1 MITPR
6 VNITRLVSQYCLQ
19 LAMGQVKYLGFTY
32 YVIMSHARIGRSELS
47 RLTAMGDSDL
57 TQESGGPV
65 LKYALF
71 CRDTT
76 ETDNGELTLNGIVD
90 LLDLPEPEESSE
102 SESPVIATVDY
113 NLAFCIGGADPGD
126 HYLFVTLKTPGIP
139 LETPPAQK
147 VEWEEG
153 ILFQRWI
160 KTFRIPV
167 QKPGIHSAAILF
179 DGIPLGEATFLVR
192 FIDDAEPTESA

>member
-1 MITPR
+1 
-6 VNITRLVSQYCLQ
+6 
-19 LAMGQVKYLGFTY
+19 
-32 YVIMSHARIGRSELS
+32 MSDEAN
-47 RLTAMGDSDL
+47 A
-57 TQESGGPV
+57 PF
-65 LKYALF
+65 LKYAIF
-71 CRDTT
+71 CKDTS
-76 ETDNGELTLNGIVD
+76 ETDGGELSLNGVVD
-90 LLDLPEPEESSE
+90 LFELPEPNESFDTND
-102 SESPVIATVDY
+102 PVLATVDY
-113 NLAFCIGGADPGD
+113 NLAFCIGGVEPGE

-192 FIDDAEPTESA
+192 FKGNQAEADS

>member
-1 MITPR
+1 MADEANEP
-6 VNITRLVSQYCLQ
+6 
-19 LAMGQVKYLGFTY
+19 F
-32 YVIMSHARIGRSELS
+32 
-47 RLTAMGDSDL
+47 
-57 TQESGGPV
+57 

-71 CRDTT
+71 CQDAT
-76 ETDNGELTLNGIVD
+76 EEEGGDLTLKGIVD
-90 LLDLPEPEESSE
+90 LLDVPEPDGSTEPEN
-102 SESPVIATVDY
+102 PVLTTVDY
-113 NLAFCIGGADPGD
+113 NLAFCISGVQPGE

-139 LETPPAQK
+139 LDTPPAQK
-147 VEWEEG
+147 VEWEDG

-192 FIDDAEPTESA
+192 YAKKSDPDEA

>member
-1 MITPR
+1 MAGEASSP
-6 VNITRLVSQYCLQ
+6 
-19 LAMGQVKYLGFTY
+19 F
-32 YVIMSHARIGRSELS
+32 
-47 RLTAMGDSDL
+47 
-57 TQESGGPV
+57 

-71 CRDTT
+71 CRDTA
-76 ETDNGELTLNGIVD
+76 EEDGGDLTLKGIVD
-90 LLDLPEPEESSE
+90 LFELPEPEGSADPDN
-102 SESPVIATVDY
+102 PVLATVDF
-113 NLAFCIGGADPGD
+113 NLAFCIGGVDPGD

-139 LETPPAQK
+139 LDTPPAQK

-192 FIDDAEPTESA
+192 FSEKSDDTDS

>member
-1 MITPR
+1 M
-6 VNITRLVSQYCLQ
+6 
-19 LAMGQVKYLGFTY
+19 
-32 YVIMSHARIGRSELS
+32 ARE
-47 RLTAMGDSDL
+47 AN
-57 TQESGGPV
+57 EPY

-71 CRDTT
+71 CKDTK
-76 ETDNGELTLNGIVD
+76 EENGDLSLNGIID
-90 LLDLPEPEESSE
+90 LYELPEPDGSADPDD
-102 SESPVIATVDY
+102 PVLATVDL
-113 NLAFCIGGADPGD
+113 NLAFCIGGVEPGD

-147 VEWEEG
+147 VVWEEG

-167 QKPGIHSAAILF
+167 QKPGVHAAAILF

-192 FIDDAEPTESA
+192 FTGTAGIP

>member
-1 MITPR
+1 
-6 VNITRLVSQYCLQ
+6 
-19 LAMGQVKYLGFTY
+19 LAGEASSPF
-32 YVIMSHARIGRSELS
+32 
-47 RLTAMGDSDL
+47 
-57 TQESGGPV
+57 

-71 CRDTT
+71 CRDTA
-76 ETDNGELTLNGIVD
+76 EEDGGDLTLKGIVD
-90 LLDLPEPEESSE
+90 LFELPEPDGSADPDN
-102 SESPVIATVDY
+102 PVLATVDF
-113 NLAFCIGGADPGD
+113 NLAFCIGGVDPGD

-139 LETPPAQK
+139 LDTPPAQK

-192 FIDDAEPTESA
+192 FTEKSNDTDS

>member
-1 MITPR
+1 MAHEANVP
-6 VNITRLVSQYCLQ
+6 
-19 LAMGQVKYLGFTY
+19 F
-32 YVIMSHARIGRSELS
+32 
-47 RLTAMGDSDL
+47 
-57 TQESGGPV
+57 

-71 CRDTT
+71 CEDTA
-76 ETDNGELTLNGIVD
+76 EEENGDLTLKGIVD
-90 LLDLPEPEESSE
+90 LLDLPEPDGSEEPE
-102 SESPVIATVDY
+102 NPVLATVDY
-113 NLAFCIGGADPGD
+113 NLAFCIGGVEPGD

-192 FIDDAEPTESA
+192 FAEKSDTA

>member
-1 MITPR
+1 MADEAT
-6 VNITRLVSQYCLQ
+6 
-19 LAMGQVKYLGFTY
+19 
-32 YVIMSHARIGRSELS
+32 
-47 RLTAMGDSDL
+47 
-57 TQESGGPV
+57 GPF

-71 CRDTT
+71 CQDTA
-76 ETDNGELTLNGIVD
+76 EEENGDLTLKGIVD
-90 LLDLPEPEESSE
+90 LLDVPEPDGSSALE
-102 SESPVIATVDY
+102 NPVLPTVDY
-113 NLAFCIGGADPGD
+113 NLAFCISGVEPGD

-139 LETPPAQK
+139 LDTPPAQK
-147 VEWEEG
+147 VEWDEG

-192 FIDDAEPTESA
+192 YAEKSDSEET

>member
-1 MITPR
+1 
-6 VNITRLVSQYCLQ
+6 
-19 LAMGQVKYLGFTY
+19 LADEANAPF
-32 YVIMSHARIGRSELS
+32 
-47 RLTAMGDSDL
+47 
-57 TQESGGPV
+57 
-65 LKYALF
+65 LKYAIF
-71 CRDTT
+71 CKDTS
-76 ETDNGELTLNGIVD
+76 ETDGGELSLNGVVD
-90 LLDLPEPEESSE
+90 LFELPEPNESSDTKN
-102 SESPVIATVDY
+102 PVLATVDY
-113 NLAFCIGGADPGD
+113 NLAFCIGGAEPGE

-179 DGIPLGEATFLVR
+179 DGIPLGEAAFLVR
-192 FIDDAEPTESA
+192 FKGNQREADS

>member
-1 MITPR
+1 MAEEP
-6 VNITRLVSQYCLQ
+6 
-19 LAMGQVKYLGFTY
+19 
-32 YVIMSHARIGRSELS
+32 
-47 RLTAMGDSDL
+47 
-57 TQESGGPV
+57 SGPY
-65 LKYALF
+65 LKYAL
-71 CRDTT
+71 CCNDTA
-76 ETDNGELTLNGIVD
+76 EGDDGDLCLNGIVH
-90 LLDLPEPEESSE
+90 LYELPAPDGSE
-102 SESPVIATVDY
+102 DTSDPVLATVDF
-113 NLAFCIGGADPGD
+113 NLAFCIGGAEPGD

-192 FIDDAEPTESA
+192 YTPKPA

>member
-1 MITPR
+1 MAGEASSP
-6 VNITRLVSQYCLQ
+6 
-19 LAMGQVKYLGFTY
+19 F
-32 YVIMSHARIGRSELS
+32 
-47 RLTAMGDSDL
+47 
-57 TQESGGPV
+57 

-71 CRDTT
+71 CRDTA
-76 ETDNGELTLNGIVD
+76 EEDGGDLTLKGIVD
-90 LLDLPEPEESSE
+90 LFELPEPDGSADPDN
-102 SESPVIATVDY
+102 PVLATVDF
-113 NLAFCIGGADPGD
+113 NLAFCIGGVDPGD

-139 LETPPAQK
+139 LDTPPAQK

-192 FIDDAEPTESA
+192 FSEKSDDTDS

>member
-1 MITPR
+1 M
-6 VNITRLVSQYCLQ
+6 
-19 LAMGQVKYLGFTY
+19 
-32 YVIMSHARIGRSELS
+32 
-47 RLTAMGDSDL
+47 
-57 TQESGGPV
+57 TQESVGPF

-71 CRDTT
+71 CRDTN
-76 ETDNGELTLNGIVD
+76 ETDDGGLTLNGIVD
-90 LLDLPEPEESSE
+90 LLDLPKPEDSSQ
-102 SESPVIATVDY
+102 SESPILTTIDY

-126 HYLFVTLKTPGIP
+126 HHLFVTLKTPGIP

-192 FIDDAEPTESA
+192 FTDDTKTTEPN

>member
-1 MITPR
+1 M
-6 VNITRLVSQYCLQ
+6 
-19 LAMGQVKYLGFTY
+19 
-32 YVIMSHARIGRSELS
+32 
-47 RLTAMGDSDL
+47 
-57 TQESGGPV
+57 TQESVGPF

-71 CRDTT
+71 CRDTN
-76 ETDNGELTLNGIVD
+76 ETDDGGLTLNGIVD
-90 LLDLPEPEESSE
+90 LLDLPKPEDSSQ
-102 SESPVIATVDY
+102 SDSPILTTIDY

-126 HYLFVTLKTPGIP
+126 HHLFVTLKTPGIP

-192 FIDDAEPTESA
+192 FTDDTKTTEPN

>member
-1 MITPR
+1 MAMEDPSPSGD
-6 VNITRLVSQYCLQ
+6 VS
-19 LAMGQVKYLGFTY
+19 APF
-32 YVIMSHARIGRSELS
+32 
-47 RLTAMGDSDL
+47 
-57 TQESGGPV
+57 

-71 CRDTT
+71 CKDT
-76 ETDNGELTLNGIVD
+76 EEPDDGDLSLNGIVD
-90 LLDLPEPEESSE
+90 RFELPEPDGTED
-102 SESPVIATVDY
+102 PGDPGLATVDF
-113 NLAFCIGGADPGD
+113 NLAFCIGAVEPGD
-126 HYLFVTLKTPGIP
+126 HYLFVTLKPPGIP
-139 LETPPAQK
+139 QETPPAQK

-192 FIDDAEPTESA
+192 FAGETARPGPES

>member
-1 MITPR
+1 MAMEDPSPSGD
-6 VNITRLVSQYCLQ
+6 VS
-19 LAMGQVKYLGFTY
+19 APF
-32 YVIMSHARIGRSELS
+32 
-47 RLTAMGDSDL
+47 
-57 TQESGGPV
+57 

-71 CRDTT
+71 CKDT
-76 ETDNGELTLNGIVD
+76 EEAEDGDLSLNGIVD
-90 LLDLPEPEESSE
+90 LFELSEPDGTEDPGD
-102 SESPVIATVDY
+102 PVLATVVF
-113 NLAFCIGGADPGD
+113 NLAFCIGGVAPGAR
-126 HYLFVTLKTPGIP
+126 YLFVTLKTPGIP

-192 FIDDAEPTESA
+192 FASETARPGPES

>member
-1 MITPR
+1 MADEANAP
-6 VNITRLVSQYCLQ
+6 
-19 LAMGQVKYLGFTY
+19 F
-32 YVIMSHARIGRSELS
+32 
-47 RLTAMGDSDL
+47 
-57 TQESGGPV
+57 
-65 LKYALF
+65 LKYAIF
-71 CRDTT
+71 CKDTS
-76 ETDNGELTLNGIVD
+76 ETDGGELSLNGVID
-90 LLDLPEPEESSE
+90 LFELPEPNESSDTND
-102 SESPVIATVDY
+102 PVLATVDY
-113 NLAFCIGGADPGD
+113 NLAFCIGGVEPGE

-192 FIDDAEPTESA
+192 FKGNQGEVDS

>member
-1 MITPR
+1 M
-6 VNITRLVSQYCLQ
+6 
-19 LAMGQVKYLGFTY
+19 
-32 YVIMSHARIGRSELS
+32 
-47 RLTAMGDSDL
+47 
-57 TQESGGPV
+57 TQESVGPF

-71 CRDTT
+71 CRDTN
-76 ETDNGELTLNGIVD
+76 ETDDGELTLNGIVD
-90 LLDLPEPEESSE
+90 LLDLPKPEDSSQ
-102 SESPVIATVDY
+102 SKSPILTTIDY

-126 HYLFVTLKTPGIP
+126 HHLFVTLKTPGIP

-160 KTFRIPV
+160 KAFRIPV
-167 QKPGIHSAAILF
+167 QKPGVHSAAILF

-192 FIDDAEPTESA
+192 FTDDAKTTEPY